1 MKEIE
6 IGVIEAREPSIE
18 FIRDMIDEADK
29 KFDEWLEDWDSHTL
43 EDRYEWMKQQLM
55 DIVMVNNMCKKKGI

>member
-29 KFDEWLEDWDSHTL
+29 KFDEWLEDWDSHTR